1 MTSRDFSKTAYSVIL
16 VLILLI
22 QPLSAQRTKSSLS
35 AGNQRHS
42 EKSLK
47 DHNYFFYF
55 INPTVS
61 NTGTDEEKNLFIEAV
76 RRDIIA
82 RTLYMK
88 FSFNPAMNE
97 IIIVQNLLINLF
109 QKICVRE
116 TENATALLNEIA
128 PEILHSENKRAKKY
142 MSLGYRSVDSA
153 KKVKMMTDNVRET
166 NYSIRLYEY
175 VKAIKS
181 AKYARRLAII
191 ALLEKRIPAEKKK
204 KINYN
209 RYEKVKELLELYG
222 AEKRDKM
229 LPIHFDNYYKTTP
242 ATSLYDSIIANPEL
256 EKIPEYQNYKKEI

>member
-1 MTSRDFSKTAYSVIL
+1 MTSKQFSKKL
-16 VLILLI
+16 LLI
-22 QPLSAQRTKSSLS
+22 TLALTLLFQPLSAQRTKSSLS

-61 NTGTDEEKNLFIEAV
+61 NSGIEEEKNLFTEAL

-97 IIIVQNLLINLF
+97 IINVQKLLIPLF
-109 QKICVRE
+109 QKISLRE
-116 TENATALLNEIA
+116 IENARMLLNEIA
-128 PEILHSENKRAKKY
+128 PEVLQSGNRASRKY
-142 MSLGYRSVDSA
+142 MSLGYRSVDWA
-153 KKVKMMTDNVRET
+153 QKVMIMSDNIRET

-175 VKAIKS
+175 VKAIKN
-181 AKYARRLAII
+181 AKYAKRLAII
-191 ALLEKRIPAEKKK
+191 ALIENRIPAAKRG

-209 RYEKVKELLELYG
+209 KYDKVKELLETYG
-222 AEKRDKM
+222 NEKKEKYS
-229 LPIHFDNYYKTTP
+229 LIHFDNYYRVKP
-242 ATSLYDSIIANPEL
+242 SDSIYESVSSNPEL
-256 EKIPEYQNYKKEI
+256 DKIPEYQNYKKEI